1 MRFCSIRHLQ
11 SAGPRSLA
19 TTNGVSVDFLSC
31 RYLDV
36 SVPYVRLFTLCIHV
50 KIPLTR
56 GVAPFGYP
64 RIKDRSHL
72 PAAFRKVLRPSS
84 PLSAKASTKCSCL
97 LVHSIRIYNSHRIH
111 TSNTISLHAP
121 FTAQAKY
128 GFFRISIKL
137 FSRLPGANA
146 RCFISVYGISMPQT
160 FSSFLK
166 TLKNHIFIQFFVRS
180 YSLCLISPTSLLRK

>member
-1 MRFCSIRHLQ
+1 MFQFPTFASFNYVFIK
-11 SAGPRSLA
+11 RSLLRGGLPHSDTRGSKIA
-19 TTNGVSVDFLSC
+19 LIS
-31 RYLDV
+31 
-36 SVPYVRLFTLCIHV
+36 PRLFAKCC
-50 KIPLTR
+50 
-56 GVAPFGYP
+56 
-64 RIKDRSHL
+64 
-72 PAAFRKVLRPSS
+72 VLRR
-84 PLSAKASTKCSCL
+84 L
-97 LVHSIRIYNSHRIH
+97 LVPRHPPNALVFLFIQYVYTILTSIH

-121 FTAQAKY
+121 FTAQDKY

-146 RCFISVYGISMPQT
+146 RYFISVRIISMMQT